1 LWEGRRGR
9 RVIVGRKEGEESD
22 CGKEGGGGE

>member
-1 LWEGRRGR
+1 MFMGKRER
-9 RVIVGRKEGEESD
+9 RVIVGRDEGEESD